1 MKRKTITGIL
11 LAGTLGAFA
20 GVDNVAI
27 TFSTPGPDTY
37 RDGRTVL
44 DGECYALV
52 WTPAGETFGGIAADG
67 TAAEP
72 SKLVLKAPVAKGGR
86 CPRVLFEVDEDYA
99 KANFPGGTWNV
110 VLLDTRRFATDA
122 DGVIV
127 KDADGLPKVASWGVG
142 SSVVNDYGAAGA
154 AVVGTLGAASAADAV
169 ASGSGAALPKGFG
182 KPTISDFRVIGGN
195 VYITVKGSHGSMR
208 YGVRSGKRLDALA
221 GDGKSRYGKTGGELI
236 IVKPQNGES
245 GFYAVEEVKE

>member
-1 MKRKTITGIL
+1 MKKTLLMGL
-11 LAGTLGAFA
+11 VLAGAVGACA

-44 DGECYALV
+44 DGEGYALV
-52 WTPAGETFGGIAADG
+52 WTPTGETFGGIAADG
-67 TAAEP
+67 AAVPP
-72 SKLVLKAPVAKGGR
+72 SKVVLKAPVAKGGR
-86 CPRVLFEVDEDYA
+86 CPRVLFEIDENYV
-99 KANFPGGTWNV
+99 KANCPGGTWNV
-110 VLLDTRRFATDA
+110 VLLDTRRFVTDA

-127 KDADGLPKVASWGVG
+127 KDADGLPKVASWGAG

-208 YGVRSGKRLDALA
+208 YGVRSGKRIDALA
-221 GDGKSRYGKTGGELI
+221 GDGESRYGKTGGELI
-236 IVKPQNGES
+236 IVKPQSGES

>member
-1 MKRKTITGIL
+1 MNKILMMGML
-11 LAGTLGAFA
+11 LAVALGAVA

-27 TFSTPGPDTY
+27 TFSTPGPDVY
-37 RDGRTVL
+37 RDGRAVL

-52 WTPAGETFGGIAADG
+52 WTPTGATFGGIAADG
-67 TAAEP
+67 AAVLP

-86 CPRVLFEVDEDYA
+86 CPNVLFEIDEDYA

-127 KDADGLPKVASWGVG
+127 KGEDGLPKVASWGTG
-142 SSVVNDYGAAGA
+142 SSVVNDYGAAGS

-169 ASGSGAALPKGFG
+169 VSGSGAAFPKGFG
-182 KPTISDFRVIGGN
+182 KPKITDFRIIDGN

-208 YGVRSGKRLDALA
+208 YGVRSGKRIDALA
-221 GDGKSRYGKTGGELI
+221 GDDESRYGKTGGELI
-236 IVKPQNGES
+236 IVKPQRGES
-245 GFYAVEEVKE
+245 GFYAVEEMK

>member
-1 MKRKTITGIL
+1 MKKLLTGL
-11 LAGTLGAFA
+11 VLAGVLGAFA

-27 TFSTPGPDTY
+27 TFSTSGPDTY

-52 WTPAGETFGGIAADG
+52 WTPTGSSFGGIAADG
-67 TAAEP
+67 AAVPP
-72 SKLVLKAPVAKGGR
+72 SKVVLKAPVAKGGR
-86 CPRVLFEVDEDYA
+86 CPRVLFEIDENYV
-99 KANFPGGTWNV
+99 KANCSGGTWNV
-110 VLLDTRRFATDA
+110 VLLDTRRFVTDA
-122 DGVIV
+122 DGIIV
-127 KDADGLPKVASWGVG
+127 KGEDGLPKVASWGAG

-154 AVVGTLGAASAADAV
+154 AVVGTLGAAGASNAV
-169 ASGSGAALPKGFG
+169 ASGSGAAVPKGFG
-182 KPTISDFRVIGGN
+182 KPKVTDFRVIDGN

-208 YGVRSGKRLDALA
+208 YGVRSGKRIDALT
-221 GDGKSRYGKTGGELI
+221 GDGESRYGKTGGELI

>member
-1 MKRKTITGIL
+1 MKRETIAGIL
-11 LAGTLGAFA
+11 LAGALGVFA

-52 WTPAGETFGGIAADG
+52 WTPTGAAFGGIAADG

-86 CPRVLFEVDEDYA
+86 CPRVLFEIDEDYA

-122 DGVIV
+122 DGVV
-127 KDADGLPKVASWGVG
+127 VNGEDGLPKVASWGAG
-142 SSVVNDYGAAGA
+142 STVVNGYGPAGA
-154 AVVGTLGAASAADAV
+154 AVVGTLGVASAADAV
-169 ASGSGAALPKGFG
+169 ASGSASEVPAAGRNVR
-182 KPTISDFRVIGGN
+182 IRDAEVVDGN
-195 VYITVKGSHGSMR
+195 FYVTVEGTLSSVL
-208 YGVRSGKRLDALA
+208 YGVKAGKSPDKLK
-221 GDGKSRYGKTGGELI
+221 GDGRRRYGKTKGEMV
-236 IVKPQNGES
+236 IVRPVTSEGE
-245 GFYAVEEVKE
+245 FVAVEVAK

>member
-1 MKRKTITGIL
+1 MKRETIAGIL
-11 LAGTLGAFA
+11 LAGALGAFA

-52 WTPAGETFGGIAADG
+52 WTPAGAAFGGIAADG

-86 CPRVLFEVDEDYA
+86 CPRVLFEIDEDYA

-122 DGVIV
+122 DGVV
-127 KDADGLPKVASWGVG
+127 VNGEDGLPKVASWGAG
-142 SSVVNDYGAAGA
+142 STVVNGYGPAGA
-154 AVVGTLGAASAADAV
+154 AVVGTLGVASAADAV
-169 ASGSGAALPKGFG
+169 ASGSGAAMPKGFG
-182 KPTISDFRVIGGN
+182 KPQVTDFRVVDGY
-195 VYITVKGSHGSMR
+195 VYITVKGSHGSRR
-208 YGVRSGKRLDALA
+208 YGVKSGKRINALA
-221 GDGKSRYGKTGGELI
+221 GDGESRYGKTGGELI
-236 IVKPQNGES
+236 IVKPQVGES
-245 GFYAVEEVKE
+245 GFFAVEEVKE